1 MDYPGFGLSE
11 GLHCYIE
18 SFDGLID
25 DVIEHY
31 SKVKG
36 NHGHLSG
43 YLRISLTLN
52 IFPEPFGFSDSCRCL
67 DFMYSSHYFDVY
79 KKAEVEMARRDAN
92 TKCYQQY
99 ITVDGFNHKRRIIC
113 HSANFLLI
121 LCFSTL

>member
-43 YLRISLTLN
+43 YSRTSLTLN
-52 IFPEPFGFSDSCRCL
+52 IFPGTFGFSDSCRCL
-67 DFMYSSHYFDVY
+67 DFMYSSRFFFFAILIYI
-79 KKAEVEMARRDAN
+79 KKLKLNWPEEMP
-92 TKCYQQY
+92 TQ
-99 ITVDGFNHKRRIIC
+99 
-113 HSANFLLI
+113 SAISNI
-121 LCFSTL
+121 